1 MKFFSYLFALR
12 PAQKI
17 SILIIFDILLSIFA
31 TWLAFSIRLEVL
43 FIPDSR
49 HAPVFL
55 LSLTYIVFFIFFQI
69 YNSILRFI
77 TISNLKI
84 IGRASILYF
93 LLFSSVLLLVQFNNV
108 PRSVSVIQPIIFY
121 LLVIVSR
128 LSFIGL
134 SKISRNQK
142 RVLIYGA
149 GTAGFKLSNQI
160 IASDNYNLIGF
171 IDDNKNVQGRNINNK
186 KIFSYHEVLV
196 KKFIDSIDLIIIAIP
211 SIKSEDKNMI
221 YNRLKS
227 SNVKIRSIPSIDE
240 LIDNDIKITDIKNIE
255 LEEILSRDRQDV
267 ILELNNIIKGKT
279 VLITGAGGS
288 IGSELSLQIMKCSP
302 KKIINLDNSE
312 INIYNLE
319 GKIKKS
325 KLLKNNSTEIIYS
338 LSDIKDCKNIDNIF
352 NTHKPNLVFHAAAYK
367 HLPIV
372 EKNILQ
378 SIENNI
384 FGTKNLI
391 KASVQ
396 NSVENFVLIST
407 DKAVNPTSIMG
418 KTKRISEM
426 LLQAYAERVSGVKL
440 SIVRFGNVLDS
451 SGSVIPLFKSQIETR
466 SPLTIT
472 HPDVTRYFMLIPE
485 AVNLI
490 MQTLSMAKG
499 GEVFVLDMGKPI
511 KIMDLAKQ
519 MIRLSNL
526 SIKQKNGKGDIEIR
540 IIGLR
545 EGEKLHEELMIDNE
559 YKLSENKKIFI
570 AHEKYIS
577 LDKLEEK
584 LILLSECAKNNEE
597 ITSKQIMNE
606 IIEFQKNE

>member
-1 MKFFSYLFALR
+1 MKFYNYLLALR

-17 SILIIFDILLSIFA
+17 SIVIIFDILLATFA

-43 FIPDSR
+43 FVPDSR

-55 LSLTYIVFFIFFQI
+55 LSLSFVIFFVSFQI

-84 IGRASILYF
+84 ISRATILYF
-93 LLFSSVLLLVQFNNV
+93 LIFSSILLLVQFNNV
-108 PRSVSVIQPIIFY
+108 PRSISIIQPIIFY
-121 LLVIVSR
+121 LLIIVSR
-128 LSFIGL
+128 LSFVGL
-134 SKISRNQK
+134 SKISQNQK

-149 GTAGFKLSNQI
+149 GSAGFKLSNQI
-160 IASDNYNLIGF
+160 IASNNYNLIGF

-186 KIFSYHEVLV
+186 KIFSYKEVFDQKL
-196 KKFIDSIDLIIIAIP
+196 IDSIDLVIIAIP
-211 SIKSEDKNMI
+211 SIKSEDKNKI
-221 YNRLKS
+221 YNRLKTS
-227 SNVKIRSIPSIDE
+227 KVKIRSIPSIDE
-240 LIDNDIKITDIKNIE
+240 LIDKDIKITDIKNIE
-255 LEEILSRDRQDV
+255 LEEILSRDRQDDA
-267 ILELNNIIKGKT
+267 LELNNIVSGKT
-279 VLITGAGGS
+279 ILITGAGGS
-288 IGSELSLQIMKCSP
+288 IGSELSLQILEFKP
-302 KKIINLDNSE
+302 KKLINLDNSE

-319 GKIKKS
+319 NKIKKFS
-325 KLLKNNSTEIIYS
+325 VLKNHSTEVIYS
-338 LSDIKDCKNIDNIF
+338 LTDIKDCKKVDYILSK
-352 NTHKPNLVFHAAAYK
+352 HKPNLVFHAAAYK

-384 FGTKNLI
+384 FGTMNLI
-391 KASVQ
+391 KASI
-396 NSVENFVLIST
+396 NNCVENFVLIST

-418 KTKRISEM
+418 KTKRVSEM
-426 LLQAYAERVSGVKL
+426 LVQAYADKVNDIKL

-490 MQTLSMAKG
+490 MQTLYIAKG

-526 SIKQKNGKGDIEIR
+526 SVKENSGNGDIEIK

-584 LILLSECAKNNEE
+584 LVLLSKCAEENNEIASKRIMDE
-597 ITSKQIMNE
+597 IVK
-606 IIEFQKNE
+606 F